1 MKLFPEGV
9 GVDVRNAFK
18 NKYTSSSYHYG
29 AYYSADLITILHH
42 VPQGLTLSPPRA
54 VPPACSQSTP
64 ERHSWG
70 GKWFLLAQTY
80 KKHTRALRL
89 LKSSLKHSFIL
100 SAETK
105 SAIIENWKWQCL
117 PPVEPCLRE
126 PSHTFRK
133 CADFCWCSPVPPWAK
148 KSISC
153 KKCKES
159 K

>member
-1 MKLFPEGV
+1 MWETHLKISIQV
-9 GVDVRNAFK
+9 VHTIMVRIIQQISLQSFTMFLRVSPWA
-18 NKYTSSSYHYG
+18 
-29 AYYSADLITILHH
+29 
-42 VPQGLTLSPPRA
+42 PQGLCLQHAPSHP
-54 VPPACSQSTP
+54 P